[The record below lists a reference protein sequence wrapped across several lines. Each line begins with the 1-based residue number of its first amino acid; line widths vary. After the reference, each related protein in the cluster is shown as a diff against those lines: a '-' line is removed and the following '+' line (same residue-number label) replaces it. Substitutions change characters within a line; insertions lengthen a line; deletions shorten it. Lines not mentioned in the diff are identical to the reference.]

1 MIDSPGFCLSRL
13 PLGFRANYCSS
24 PMVREEDDDKAV
36 SSSEGEGSGSDSS
49 SAASSVS
56 DDASSVDSSPTER
69 RRKAAAKVTERKR
82 KEVPADN
89 GGQQRPAK
97 KKKSKAYKFLDLE
110 AGEEDSDEEE
120 DFEDEA
126 GRSKGRAAAHHQQQE
141 DWASRPNRGQKR
153 FGDLIQRW
161 EERAKNEEQ
170 QAEHA
175 AAEQEQ
181 RRESVQQ
188 RREMEARRQAAAA
201 AAAKVMHPSRQR
213 EGGGGSSS
221 SKRHHEERRAAKR
234 REQRASASSPSP
246 SDAERRERRKGER
259 HRKTGSG
266 TASPSPPP
274 PSEPMY
280 SSADEGGYD
289 SLGELPEAGPL
300 PEPSDSK
307 LFLVKCFDI
316 GHEREIITRLSTKYE
331 QFRKKGVKTGILSA
345 FASDNLKS
353 YIYIEGKSVNHIKR
367 FVTGIRQINANSVK
381 VVPASEMLGVFR
393 SAQEA
398 AKGRFVPL
406 KMGEWVRIK
415 RHPVYSND
423 LAQVVESFDM
433 DVEVKIR
440 PRINYDEDPREA
452 HSALFGRRT
461 TKKPRPHASFFD
473 PIEAENRGGQG
484 AVERVRYRTATNPN
498 EIFDQYRNER
508 YKDGY
513 LYRRFKRNALL
524 TGDDVQPSITEISEF
539 LGSAAAGG
547 EGQALLAAAAASMS
561 EASGSRAAAALSV
574 GDSVVV
580 NGGDMKNLRG
590 KVVTIDTDRKRVN
603 VDPGHGRAQVTV
615 AIKDL
620 SKHFEMGDHVKI
632 LDGKA
637 NVDSIEL
644 DVEATRYESVV
655 NSQPL
660 LMVTSVWLNAGASAG
675 DTGTVIK
682 LSGSVATVLTDNEPR
697 EVKCQSSNLKL
708 TAEVSKG
715 IEKIG
720 QYKVGDL
727 VTLNVSGSSGV
738 GVIVSIAASGTTA
751 KIIGNDNR
759 PRNVPVGSLGRHRDS
774 KVVFLMDV
782 NNNPF
787 KPGAL
792 LKILAPHPL
801 AGRGAQVKHI
811 MSNVAWVKVND
822 RLEDGGIV
830 AITGHQVELVA
841 NRAFGGK
848 GGKGGKGKGR
858 GGVRPD
864 DLAPQVGSGNEQ
876 QQHQSS
882 GGSWGSQWGGGN
894 DKSWG
899 WNAGGS
905 SSSSWGHHEKG
916 SGKGSGG
923 KGGHHGGG
931 KGGKGDSR
939 LVGKRIRIIKG
950 IYKGQL
956 ANVIDVTDTKV
967 YVQLEAKVNKRSF
980 HVFVYMTLKT
990 AATSFTKKQAERL
1003 VVKAAK
1009 KKRGTDLKIVS
1020 FDPPSGTRDFF
1031 PEDMRIRNW
1040 LFSQWRS
1047 VSTQYGFSEYD
1058 APVLENEDLY
1068 KRKAGEE
1075 IVEQM
1080 YNFVDKEDH
1089 RVTLRPEMTPTLARM
1104 VLSRVRMSAEG
1115 SHYATAQM
1123 AEVLPLKWFSVPQ
1136 CWRFETTQRGR
1147 KREHYQWNCDIV
1159 GISDITAELELL
1171 ATMVGF
1177 FKKVGLTSADVGIKV
1192 NSRAILQSVLKASG
1206 VGADEFAKV
1215 CVVVDKIDKVGREE
1229 VIRQMVEDISL
1240 QICVAERVVDVT
1252 AATSIEEFKVLA
1264 GENCAEDVADVERL
1278 FEFAKN
1284 YGFADWLVFDA
1295 SVVRGLAYY
1304 TGIVWEAFDRKGELR
1319 AIAGGGRYDR
1329 LLSLY
1334 GAPSEIPCVGFG
1346 FGDCVIYELLLERGL
1361 LPEIPHRVDFVVAAY
1376 KGMYGQAL
1384 EVAAGLRSG
1393 GATVDM
1399 MFEAGKRVD
1408 KQFRYADRVG
1418 ADKIAFVAPS
1428 EWEAG
1433 KVRIKDLRTGQQ
1445 QREEVDSS
1453 SSLVDHSGDSEARVQ
1468 IDIPVSDLANA
1479 RSYFKQKAE

>member
-1 MIDSPGFCLSRL
+1 M
-13 PLGFRANYCSS
+13 A
-24 PMVREEDDDKAV
+24 REEEDKV
-36 SSSEGEGSGSDSS
+36 SSASEGSDNDSS
-49 SAASSVS
+49 SDASASSGS
-56 DDASSVDSSPTER
+56 EGSSSGEDSSPTR
-69 RRKAAAKVTERKR
+69 RRDAARKKKAAKEAAAQRKR
-82 KEVPADN
+82 KEAPASAPSRN
-89 GGQQRPAK
+89 ERP

-120 DFEDEA
+120 EFEEEGA
-126 GRSKGRAAAHHQQQE
+126 ARKGRAAHQQE

-175 AAEQEQ
+175 AAEHEQ
-181 RRESVQQ
+181 RREVAQQ
-188 RREMEARRQAAAA
+188 RREIEARRQAAAA
-201 AAAKVMHPSRQR
+201 AAAAAKVVHPSRR
-213 EGGGGSSS
+213 GEGS
-221 SKRHHEERRAAKR
+221 RRHEERRADR
-234 REQRASASSPSP
+234 RGREHKSSGTASSPSP
-246 SDAERRERRKGER
+246 SDVERRERKKAER
-259 HRKTGSG
+259 HRKSGSV

-316 GHEREIITRLSTKYE
+316 GHEREIITRLSSKYE
-331 QFRKKGVKTGILSA
+331 HFRKKGVKTGILSA
-345 FASDNLKS
+345 FASDNLKG
-353 YIYIEGKSVNHIKR
+353 YIYVEGKSVNHIKR

-415 RHPVYSND
+415 RHPTYSND
-423 LAQVVESFDM
+423 LAQVVECFDM

-440 PRINYDEDPREA
+440 PRINYDEDSRET

-461 TKKPRPHASFFD
+461 GKKPRPHASFFD

-484 AVERVRYRTATNPN
+484 TVERVRYRTATNPN
-498 EIFDQYRNER
+498 EVFDQYRNER

-513 LYRRFKRNALL
+513 LYRRFKRNALI

-574 GDSVVV
+574 GDAVVV
-580 NGGDMKNLRG
+580 TGGDMKNLRG
-590 KVVTIDTDRKRVN
+590 KVVTIDTDRKRVSIE
-603 VDPGHGRAQVTV
+603 VGHGKGHVTV

-620 SKHFEMGDHVKI
+620 SKHFDMGDHVKI
-632 LDGKA
+632 LD
-637 NVDSIEL
+637 
-644 DVEATRYESVV
+644 
-655 NSQPL
+655 
-660 LMVTSVWLNAGASAG
+660 GASAG

-682 LSGSVATVLTDNEPR
+682 VSGSVATVLTDNEPR

-759 PRNVPVGSLGRHRDS
+759 ARNVPVGSLGRHRDTN
-774 KVVFLMDV
+774 VVFLMDV

-792 LKILAPHPL
+792 LKILPPHPL
-801 AGRGAQVKHI
+801 AGKGAQVKHI
-811 MSNVAWVKVND
+811 MNNVAWVKVND

-841 NRAFGGK
+841 NRTFGGK
-848 GGKGGKGKGR
+848 GKGGKGKGR
-858 GGVRPD
+858 GGVRAD
-864 DLAPQVGSGNEQ
+864 DFAPEVGGGGGDT
-876 QQHQSS
+876 QQHNQSS
-882 GGSWGSQWGGGN
+882 GSSWGSQWGSGGGN
-894 DKSWG
+894 KSWG
-899 WNAGGS
+899 WNSGGGS
-905 SSSSWGHHEKG
+905 SWGGGGGHHD
-916 SGKGSGG
+916 KGSGG
-923 KGGHHGGG
+923 KGSYHSGGG
-931 KGGKGDSR
+931 KGGGKGDSR

-950 IYKGQL
+950 IYKGQV

-967 YVQLEAKVNKRSF
+967 YVQLEAKVNKRLFIPKDQVRVESEI
-980 HVFVYMTLKT
+980 
-990 AATSFTKKQAERL
+990 AAAESSR
-1003 VVKAAK
+1003 KYGG
-1009 KKRGTDLKIVS
+1009 GTGIIS

-1031 PEDMRIRNW
+1031 PEDMRVRNW

-1047 VSTQYGFSEYD
+1047 VSAQFGFSEYD

-1080 YNFVDKEDH
+1080 YNFVDKEGH
-1089 RVTLRPEMTPTLARM
+1089 NVTLRPEMTPTLARM
-1104 VLSRVRMSAEG
+1104 
-1115 SHYATAQM
+1115 
-1123 AEVLPLKWFSVPQ
+1123 
-1136 CWRFETTQRGR
+1136 
-1147 KREHYQWNCDIV
+1147 WNCDIV
-1159 GISDITAELELL
+1159 GIADITAELELL

-1229 VIRQMVEDISL
+1229 VINLLETHVGVETTT
-1240 QICVAERVVDVT
+1240 AERIVDVT
-1252 AATSIEEFKVLA
+1252 AAPSFDEFKEIA
-1264 GENCAEDVADVERL
+1264 GAKCMAGVGDVERL
-1278 FEFAKN
+1278 FEFAKS

-1304 TGIVWEAFDRKGELR
+1304 TGIVWEAFDRRGELR

-1334 GAPSEIPCVGFG
+1334 GAPTEIPCVGFG

-1384 EVAAGLRSG
+1384 EVASGL
-1393 GATVDM
+1393 
-1399 MFEAGKRVD
+1399 
-1408 KQFRYADRVG
+1408 RYADRVG

-1428 EWEAG
+1428 EWEDG
-1433 KVRIKDLRTGQQ
+1433 KVRIKDLRT
-1445 QREEVDSS
+1445 
-1453 SSLVDHSGDSEARVQ
+1453 GDSEARVQ

-1479 RSYFKQKAE
+1479 KSYFDKKTE

>member
-1 MIDSPGFCLSRL
+1 MARE
-13 PLGFRANYCSS
+13 
-24 PMVREEDDDKAV
+24 EEDDR
-36 SSSEGEGSGSDSS
+36 SESGSDSGSDSLVS
-49 SAASSVS
+49 SGS
-56 DDASSVDSSPTER
+56 DASSVDSSPTER
-69 RRKAAAKVTERKR
+69 RRKAAAAKAAERKR
-82 KEVPADN
+82 KEGSGDN
-89 GGQQRPAK
+89 NSRPK
-97 KKKSKAYKFLDLE
+97 KKPKAYKFLDLE

-120 DFEDEA
+120 FEEES
-126 GRSKGRAAAHHQQQE
+126 RPSKGRAAAHQQD

-175 AAEQEQ
+175 AAEHEQ
-181 RRESVQQ
+181 RREVGEQ
-188 RREMEARRQAAAA
+188 RREIEARRQAAAA
-201 AAAKVMHPSRQR
+201 AAAAKMVHPSRQR
-213 EGGGGSSS
+213 KEGSGGR
-221 SKRHHEERRAAKR
+221 KRLEERRAAKK
-234 REQRASASSPSP
+234 REQQRSGAAVSSPSP
-246 SDAERRERRKGER
+246 SDGEKRE
-259 HRKTGSG
+259 H
-266 TASPSPPP
+266 
-274 PSEPMY
+274 
-280 SSADEGGYD
+280 

-345 FASDNLKS
+345 FASDSLKG

-367 FVTGIRQINANSVK
+367 FVTGIRQINTNSVK
-381 VVPASEMLGVFR
+381 VVPATEMLGVFR

-415 RHPVYSND
+415 RHPIYSND
-423 LAQVVESFDM
+423 LAQVVECFDM

-440 PRINYDEDPREA
+440 PRINYEEDPREA

-498 EIFDQYRNER
+498 EVFDQYRNER

-590 KVVTIDTDRKRVN
+590 RVVTIDTDRRRVN

-620 SKHFEMGDHVKI
+620 SKHFDMGDHVKI
-632 LDGKA
+632 LD
-637 NVDSIEL
+637 
-644 DVEATRYESVV
+644 
-655 NSQPL
+655 
-660 LMVTSVWLNAGASAG
+660 GASAG

-682 LSGSVATVLTDNEPR
+682 LDGSVATILTDNEPR

-708 TAEVSKG
+708 TSDVSKG

-774 KVVFLMDV
+774 NVVFLMDV

-801 AGRGAQVKHI
+801 AGKGAQVKHI
-811 MSNVAWVKVND
+811 MNNVAWVKVND

-841 NRAFGGK
+841 NRAFTGK
-848 GGKGGKGKGR
+848 GKGGKGKGR

-864 DLAPQVGSGNEQ
+864 DLAPQVGSGHDQ
-876 QQHQSS
+876 HHHQSS
-882 GGSWGSQWGGGN
+882 GGGSWGSQWGGGN
-894 DKSWG
+894 NKSWG
-899 WNAGGS
+899 WNSGG
-905 SSSSWGHHEKG
+905 SSSSWGHHE
-916 SGKGSGG
+916 KGSGG

-939 LVGKRIRIIKG
+939 LVGKRILIIKG
-950 IYKGQL
+950 IYKSQR

-967 YVQLEAKVNKRSF
+967 YVQLEAKVNKRLFIPKDQVRVESEIAAAESSGSV
-980 HVFVYMTLKT
+980 HVLLCMPLKT
-990 AATSFTKKQAERL
+990 PAVGSIKRKAGVLA
-1003 VVKAAK
+1003 VGAAK
-1009 KKRGTDLKIVS
+1009 RGRGTQLDRNIS
-1020 FDPPSGTRDFF
+1020 FVPPSGTRDFF
-1031 PEDMRIRNW
+1031 PDDMRIRDW
-1040 LFSQWRS
+1040 LFSQWRA
-1047 VSTQYGFSEYD
+1047 VSAQHGFSEYD
-1058 APVLENEDLY
+1058 APVLENEHLY

-1089 RVTLRPEMTPTLARM
+1089 HVTLRPEMTPTLARM
-1104 VLSRVRMSAEG
+1104 VLSRV
-1115 SHYATAQM
+1115 
-1123 AEVLPLKWFSVPQ
+1123 LPLKWFSIPQ

-1177 FKKVGLTSADVGIKV
+1177 FKRVGLTSADVGIKV

-1215 CVVVDKIDKVGREE
+1215 CVVIDKIDKIGREE
-1229 VIRQMVEDISL
+1229 VQ
-1240 QICVAERVVDVT
+1240 RVVGVVS
-1252 AATSIEEFKVLA
+1252 AASIEEFKKLA
-1264 GENCAEDVADVERL
+1264 DENCTRGESERSSLGVYPLSEMTDLEGL
-1278 FEFAKN
+1278 FDLARN
-1284 YGFADWLVFDA
+1284 YGIDDWLVFDA

-1346 FGDCVIYELLLERGL
+1346 FGDCVIYELLR
-1361 LPEIPHRVDFVVAAY
+1361 AAY

-1384 EVAAGLRSG
+1384 QVAAGLR
-1393 GATVDM
+1393 
-1399 MFEAGKRVD
+1399 
-1408 KQFRYADRVG
+1408 
-1418 ADKIAFVAPS
+1418 
-1428 EWEAG
+1428 
-1433 KVRIKDLRTGQQ
+1433 
-1445 QREEVDSS
+1445 
-1453 SSLVDHSGDSEARVQ
+1453 
-1468 IDIPVSDLANA
+1468 
-1479 RSYFKQKAE
+1479 

>member
-1 MIDSPGFCLSRL
+1 M
-13 PLGFRANYCSS
+13 A
-24 PMVREEDDDKAV
+24 REEDDDKAV
-36 SSSEGEGSGSDSS
+36 SSSEGEASGSDSS

-56 DDASSVDSSPTER
+56 DGASSVDSSPTER
-69 RRKAAAKVTERKR
+69 RRKAAAKISSFVALQATERKR

-97 KKKSKAYKFLDLE
+97 KKKSKAYKFLDIE

-120 DFEDEA
+120 DFEDDA
-126 GRSKGRAAAHHQQQE
+126 GRAKGRAAAHHQQQQE

-188 RREMEARRQAAAA
+188 RREIEARRQAAAAA

-221 SKRHHEERRAAKR
+221 TKRHHDERRAAKR

-246 SDAERRERRKGER
+246 SDPERRERRKGER
-259 HRKTGSG
+259 HRKTGSV
-266 TASPSPPP
+266 TASPSPPPP

-406 KMGEWVRIK
+406 KMGEW
-415 RHPVYSND
+415 ND

-590 KVVTIDTDRKRVN
+590 KVVTIDTDRKRVS

-620 SKHFEMGDHVKI
+620 SKHFEMGEHVKI
-632 LDGKA
+632 LD
-637 NVDSIEL
+637 
-644 DVEATRYESVV
+644 
-655 NSQPL
+655 
-660 LMVTSVWLNAGASAG
+660 GASAG

-738 GVIVSIAASGTTA
+738 GVIVSIAASGKLGICTLRWESSVFIGVSLLAGTTA

-774 KVVFLMDV
+774 RVVFLMDV

-811 MSNVAWVKVND
+811 MNNVAWVKVND

-864 DLAPQVGSGNEQ
+864 DLAPQVGSGHEQQQQ

-899 WNAGGS
+899 WNAGGSS

-967 YVQLEAKVNKRSF
+967 YVQLEAKVNKRLFIPKDQVRVESEIAAAESSGRYGF
-980 HVFVYMTLKT
+980 AAAWGGGERSSLDPTVVFVGDTGVVAILRLRESDHIGAACKRWHAILSCMTLKKT
-990 AATSFTKKQAERL
+990 ATGFIKRQAERH

-1009 KKRGTDLKIVS
+1009 IKRGTDLKSLVS

-1040 LFSQWRS
+1040 LFSQWRA

-1089 RVTLRPEMTPTLARM
+1089 RMLPPPNTSSGITVPA
-1104 VLSRVRMSAEG
+1104 
-1115 SHYATAQM
+1115 HQ
-1123 AEVLPLKWFSVPQ
+1123 VLPLKWFSIPQ

-1229 VIRQMVEDISL
+1229 VVLVIRQMVEDITL
-1240 QICVAERVVDVT
+1240 GIGVAERVVDVT
-1252 AATSIEEFKVLA
+1252 TAASIEEFKTLA
-1264 GENCAEDVADVERL
+1264 GENCTEDVADVERL

-1334 GAPSEIPCVGFG
+1334 GAPSDIPCVGFG

-1361 LPEIPHRVDFVVAAY
+1361 LPDIPHRVDFVVAAY

-1384 EVAAGLRSG
+1384 QVAAGL
-1393 GATVDM
+1393 
-1399 MFEAGKRVD
+1399 
-1408 KQFRYADRVG
+1408 
-1418 ADKIAFVAPS
+1418 
-1428 EWEAG
+1428 
-1433 KVRIKDLRTGQQ
+1433 
-1445 QREEVDSS
+1445 
-1453 SSLVDHSGDSEARVQ
+1453 
-1468 IDIPVSDLANA
+1468 
-1479 RSYFKQKAE
+1479 

>member
-1 MIDSPGFCLSRL
+1 MSVSLSTRTSATAVQASTSCFGYNRRGLAHLRQKREDLRVPDGTFWSGVLVLREFISYFKFVLGSSTVQSSITEWFIIDVVIELLFSYGSRGTTIRL
-13 PLGFRANYCSS
+13 YPAVKGRPA
-24 PMVREEDDDKAV
+24 EETAV
-36 SSSEGEGSGSDSS
+36 HDVSDS

-69 RRKAAAKVTERKR
+69 RRRAAAKATERKR

-120 DFEDEA
+120 DFEDDA
-126 GRSKGRAAAHHQQQE
+126 GRAKGRAAAHHQQQE

-201 AAAKVMHPSRQR
+201 AAAN
-213 EGGGGSSS
+213 S

-259 HRKTGSG
+259 HRKTGSV

-331 QFRKKGVKTGILSA
+331 QFRKKGIKTGILSA

-406 KMGEWVRIK
+406 KMGRVGADKEASCVQWRLVIDLCDQ
-415 RHPVYSND
+415 ND

-473 PIEAENRGGQG
+473 PIEAENRGGNVG
-484 AVERVRYRTATNPN
+484 AAVTLNPFRFNLFCARLGLVKERSSECDTAQQRTPN

-590 KVVTIDTDRKRVN
+590 KVTIDTDRKRVN

-632 LDGKA
+632 LD
-637 NVDSIEL
+637 
-644 DVEATRYESVV
+644 
-655 NSQPL
+655 
-660 LMVTSVWLNAGASAG
+660 GASAG

-738 GVIVSIAASGTTA
+738 GVIVSIAASGKLGVRRTTA

-811 MSNVAWVKVND
+811 MNNVAWVKVND

-864 DLAPQVGSGNEQ
+864 DLAPQVGSGHEQ
-876 QQHQSS
+876 QHHHQSS

-899 WNAGGS
+899 WNSGGS

-916 SGKGSGG
+916 GGKGSGG

-931 KGGKGDSR
+931 KGGKGR
-939 LVGKRIRIIKG
+939 LEAG

-967 YVQLEAKVNKRSF
+967 YVQLEAKVNKRLFIPKDQVRVESEIAAAESSGRIILLLAGNDGPVF
-980 HVFVYMTLKT
+980 MGWSLAEAMRQRFSHVLTYMTLKT
-990 AATSFTKKQAERL
+990 TATGYTKRQAERL
-1003 VVKAAK
+1003 VMKAAK
-1009 KKRGTDLKIVS
+1009 KK
-1020 FDPPSGTRDFF
+1020 SGT
-1031 PEDMRIRNW
+1031 E
-1040 LFSQWRS
+1040 
-1047 VSTQYGFSEYD
+1047 
-1058 APVLENEDLY
+1058 
-1068 KRKAGEE
+1068 
-1075 IVEQM
+1075 
-1080 YNFVDKEDH
+1080 
-1089 RVTLRPEMTPTLARM
+1089 
-1104 VLSRVRMSAEG
+1104 
-1115 SHYATAQM
+1115 
-1123 AEVLPLKWFSVPQ
+1123 LKS
-1136 CWRFETTQRGR
+1136 CR
-1147 KREHYQWNCDIV
+1147 
-1159 GISDITAELELL
+1159 
-1171 ATMVGF
+1171 
-1177 FKKVGLTSADVGIKV
+1177 
-1192 NSRAILQSVLKASG
+1192 
-1206 VGADEFAKV
+1206 
-1215 CVVVDKIDKVGREE
+1215 
-1229 VIRQMVEDISL
+1229 
-1240 QICVAERVVDVT
+1240 
-1252 AATSIEEFKVLA
+1252 
-1264 GENCAEDVADVERL
+1264 
-1278 FEFAKN
+1278 
-1284 YGFADWLVFDA
+1284 
-1295 SVVRGLAYY
+1295 
-1304 TGIVWEAFDRKGELR
+1304 
-1319 AIAGGGRYDR
+1319 
-1329 LLSLY
+1329 
-1334 GAPSEIPCVGFG
+1334 
-1346 FGDCVIYELLLERGL
+1346 
-1361 LPEIPHRVDFVVAAY
+1361 
-1376 KGMYGQAL
+1376 
-1384 EVAAGLRSG
+1384 
-1393 GATVDM
+1393 
-1399 MFEAGKRVD
+1399 
-1408 KQFRYADRVG
+1408 
-1418 ADKIAFVAPS
+1418 
-1428 EWEAG
+1428 
-1433 KVRIKDLRTGQQ
+1433 
-1445 QREEVDSS
+1445 
-1453 SSLVDHSGDSEARVQ
+1453 
-1468 IDIPVSDLANA
+1468 
-1479 RSYFKQKAE
+1479 